1 MTLWPFTTPLVK
13 LVSPV
18 AGDLH
23 VSRAIADRN
32 DELAHE
38 AFELFAAMAIEESH
52 EAMFRAFRLHRLAR
66 NAGFTD
72 TQVAG
77 EALEIALVCS
87 ESCDTRA
94 VHRACNQLVQTMI
107 LDGLLRSVA
116 VDGLDSETAANA
128 GRTL

>member
-1 MTLWPFTTPLVK
+1 MTLWPFTAPLVK
-13 LVSPV
+13 LVGPV
-18 AGDLH
+18 AGDPH

-32 DELAHE
+32 DELTHE
-38 AFELFAAMAIEESH
+38 AFELFAAMTSGESH

-72 TQVAG
+72 TQAAA

-87 ESCDTRA
+87 EACDTRA
-94 VHRACNQLVQTMI
+94 VQRACNEVVQTMI

-116 VDGLDSETAANA
+116 VDALDIVQK
-128 GRTL
+128 